1 MFVPSQSLS
10 YDGHPADGAISLG
23 RSRSNPG
30 VAAWPGSRV
39 SRDSGLPTLSRVTI
53 FLKNPPCGKQTRQI
67 YACPQVQPRFPHMP
81 HFLPRKGLASFPGPL
96 VCEGLY
102 VGPRRPNP
110 TEKPGVSRVHHFPSR
125 THLVQQARNGWCGV
139 LRLAA
144 VQRGRWQGGNSGPED
159 QEGEPSPH

>member
-81 HFLPRKGLASFPGPL
+81 HFLPRSVSSSAP
-96 VCEGLY
+96 
-102 VGPRRPNP
+102 
-110 TEKPGVSRVHHFPSR
+110 EK
-125 THLVQQARNGWCGV
+125 LVQSSKCALMTTETSILKMQTERFKCF
-139 LRLAA
+139 L
-144 VQRGRWQGGNSGPED
+144 NSG
-159 QEGEPSPH
+159 GKAIFLNKCVS